1 MRTIVVALSL
11 LLALLLLPV
20 PGLAQETPRTGGVLK
35 AAMIGE
41 PPSLDLHWTTAS
53 SGTAGSPGN
62 PHHSRMSV
70 DPAQTVG
77 PLSPVARRAQ

>member
-11 LLALLLLPV
+11 LLALLLLPG

-41 PPSLDLHWTTAS
+41 PPL
-53 SGTAGSPGN
+53 PGALLLEQLA
-62 PHHSRMSV
+62 R
-70 DPAQTVG
+70 
-77 PLSPVARRAQ
+77 PVARIIRE